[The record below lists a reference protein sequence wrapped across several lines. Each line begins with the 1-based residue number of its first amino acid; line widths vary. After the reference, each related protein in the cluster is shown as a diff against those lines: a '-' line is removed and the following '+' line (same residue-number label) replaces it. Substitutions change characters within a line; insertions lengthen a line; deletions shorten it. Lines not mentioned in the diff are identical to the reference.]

1 MSRARIRKLENG
13 NFLVNL
19 REEEKIVLRDLP
31 IELIKLLEAGDDDG
45 SIFRLFPP
53 GYTNDL
59 GRQLEYDRLMRDE
72 LQKRHVEA
80 LRLLEDTISRP
91 ELTEDELFGW
101 LKAINQL
108 RLVLG
113 TRLDVSSDDLS
124 PITNADDPRASAYA
138 LYEYLGLLQDEAVQA
153 ASGGGEP
160 TGFVD

>member
-1 MSRARIRKLENG
+1 MSRPRIRRLDNG

-19 REEEKIVLRDLP
+19 RDEEKIVLRDLP
-31 IELIKLLEAGDDDG
+31 IELIQLLEAGDDDG

-53 GYTNDL
+53 GYANDI

-80 LRLLEDTISRP
+80 LRLLEDTASRP

-113 TRLDVSSDDLS
+113 TRLDIGNNDLDS
-124 PITNADDPRASAYA
+124 EISADDPRVSAYA
-138 LYEYLGLLQDEAVQA
+138 LYEYLSLLQEEAVQA
-153 ASGGGEP
+153 ASEGRP
-160 TGFVD
+160 PDVD